1 MVLEE
6 VEKFKFAQVNDKRCY
21 FSDVIVSLPFSHSL
35 LSEIVEFNE
44 RKKERIEKY
53 RTEEKQNLLN
63 MEKKAVLKNH
73 RLSLLRNILLQ
84 KPTYYQLDSLKRR
97 FENNEN
103 INFTQSMRSYILNG

>member
-44 RKKERIEKY
+44 R
-53 RTEEKQNLLN
+53 N